1 MKIGSNQKT
10 KMNNIENQGA
20 IEINITDLSL
30 IFRNKII
37 IIALITWAL
46 NQSLKLIIFY
56 ITEKKWDIRRFV
68 GAGGMPSTHSALS
81 ICVAITIGIKEGWE
95 SPLFALAI
103 VIAFII
109 MADAAGVRRETGEQ
123 AKVLNR
129 IILEFF
135 KEIKLE
141 DKRLKEWVGHTPFEV
156 IVGAFIGIIMAWV
169 LCAVI

>member
-1 MKIGSNQKT
+1 
-10 KMNNIENQGA
+10 MNNIEKRGV
-20 IEINITDLSL
+20 IEINIADLSL

-37 IIALITWAL
+37 IIAFITWVV
-46 NQSLKLIIFY
+46 NQILKLMVFY
-56 ITEKKWDIRRFV
+56 ITEKKWDVRRFI

-81 ICVAITIGIKEGWE
+81 ICVATTIGLKEGWD

-123 AKVLNR
+123 AKVLNK

-135 KEIKLE
+135 EERKIR
-141 DKRLKEWVGHTPFEV
+141 DKNLKELVGHTPFEV
-156 IVGAFIGIIMAWV
+156 IVGAFIGSVMAWI

>member
-1 MKIGSNQKT
+1 MIK
-10 KMNNIENQGA
+10 
-20 IEINITDLSL
+20 INIIDLSL

-37 IIALITWAL
+37 IIAFMAWIL
-46 NQSLKLIIFY
+46 NQSLKLILFY
-56 ITEKKWDIRRFV
+56 VTEKRWDIRRFV

-81 ICVAITIGIKEGWE
+81 MCVATTIGLKEGWD

-123 AKVLNR
+123 AKVLNK

-135 KEIKLE
+135 KEIKLK
-141 DKRLKEWVGHTPFEV
+141 DKRLKELVGHTPFEV
-156 IVGAFIGIIMAWV
+156 IVGAFMGIVMAWI

>member
-1 MKIGSNQKT
+1 
-10 KMNNIENQGA
+10 MNNIEKRGV
-20 IEINITDLSL
+20 IEINIADLSL

-37 IIALITWAL
+37 IIAFITWVV
-46 NQSLKLIIFY
+46 NQILKLIIFY
-56 ITEKKWDIRRFV
+56 ITEKKWDMRRFV

-81 ICVAITIGIKEGWE
+81 ICVATTIGLKEGWD

-103 VIAFII
+103 VITFII

-123 AKVLNR
+123 AKVLNK

-135 KEIKLE
+135 EERKIR
-141 DKRLKEWVGHTPFEV
+141 DKNLKELVGHTPFEV
-156 IVGAFIGIIMAWV
+156 IVGAFIGIVMAWI

>member
-1 MKIGSNQKT
+1 
-10 KMNNIENQGA
+10 MNNIENQGV

-37 IIALITWAL
+37 IIAFITWIL
-46 NQSLKLIIFY
+46 NQSLKLMVFY

-81 ICVAITIGIKEGWE
+81 ICVATTIGLKEGWE

-109 MADAAGVRRETGEQ
+109 MADAAGVRRATGEQ
-123 AKVLNR
+123 AKVLNK

-135 KEIKLE
+135 EERKIR
-141 DKRLKEWVGHTPFEV
+141 DKNLKELVGHTPFEV
-156 IVGAFIGIIMAWV
+156 IVGAFIGIIMAWI

>member
-1 MKIGSNQKT
+1 
-10 KMNNIENQGA
+10 MNNIENQGVM
-20 IEINITDLSL
+20 EINIADLSL
-30 IFRNKII
+30 LFRNKII
-37 IIALITWAL
+37 IIAFITWVV
-46 NQSLKLIIFY
+46 NQSLKLMVFY
-56 ITEKKWDIRRFV
+56 ITEKKWDMRRFV

-81 ICVAITIGIKEGWE
+81 VCVATTIGLKEGWD

-123 AKVLNR
+123 AKVLNK

-135 KEIKLE
+135 EERKIR
-141 DKRLKEWVGHTPFEV
+141 DKNLKELVGHTPFEV
-156 IVGAFIGIIMAWV
+156 IVGAFIGIVMAWI

>member
-1 MKIGSNQKT
+1 VT
-10 KMNNIENQGA
+10 K
-20 IEINITDLSL
+20 INIADLSL

-37 IIALITWAL
+37 IIAFITWVL

-56 ITEKKWDIRRFV
+56 ITEKKWDIRRFI
-68 GAGGMPSTHSALS
+68 GAGGMPSTHSSLS
-81 ICVAITIGIKEGWE
+81 VCVATTIGLKEGWD
-95 SPLFALAI
+95 SPLFALAS

-123 AKVLNR
+123 AKVLNK

-135 KEIKLE
+135 KEIKLK
-141 DKRLKEWVGHTPFEV
+141 DKRFKELVGHTPFEV
-156 IVGAFIGIIMAWV
+156 IVGAFIGIVMAWI

>member
-1 MKIGSNQKT
+1 LL
-10 KMNNIENQGA
+10 
-20 IEINITDLSL
+20 DLSL
-30 IFRNKII
+30 LFRNKIL
-37 IIALITWAL
+37 IIAFITWVV
-46 NQSLKLIIFY
+46 NQGLKLMVFY
-56 ITEKKWDIRRFV
+56 ITEKKWDMRRFV

-81 ICVAITIGIKEGWE
+81 VCVAVTIGLKEGWD

-123 AKVLNR
+123 AKVLNK

-135 KEIKLE
+135 EERKIR
-141 DKRLKEWVGHTPFEV
+141 DKNLKELVGHTPFEV
-156 IVGAFIGIIMAWV
+156 IVGAFIGIVMAWI

>member
-1 MKIGSNQKT
+1 V
-10 KMNNIENQGA
+10 
-20 IEINITDLSL
+20 IEINIADLFL

-37 IIALITWAL
+37 IIALITWTL

-81 ICVAITIGIKEGWE
+81 ICVATTIGIKEGWE

-123 AKVLNR
+123 AKVLNK

-135 KEIKLE
+135 KEIKLT
-141 DKRLKEWVGHTPFEV
+141 DKRFKELVGHTPFEV
-156 IVGAFIGIIMAWV
+156 IVGAFIGIMMAWI

>member
-1 MKIGSNQKT
+1 MKNLY
-10 KMNNIENQGA
+10 NQGV
-20 IEINITDLSL
+20 IEINIADLSL

-37 IIALITWAL
+37 IIAFITWVA
-46 NQSLKLIIFY
+46 NQSLKLIVFY
-56 ITEKKWDIRRFV
+56 ITEKKWDMRRFI

-81 ICVAITIGIKEGWE
+81 VSVAVTIGLKEGWD
-95 SPLFALAI
+95 SSLFALAI

-123 AKVLNR
+123 AIVLNK

-135 KEIKLE
+135 EERKIR
-141 DKRLKEWVGHTPFEV
+141 DKHLKELVGHTPFEV
-156 IVGAFIGIIMAWV
+156 IVGAFIGMITAWI

>member
-1 MKIGSNQKT
+1 
-10 KMNNIENQGA
+10 MNNIENQGV
-20 IEINITDLSL
+20 IEINIADLSL

-37 IIALITWAL
+37 IIAFITWIV
-46 NQSLKLIIFY
+46 NQSLKLMVFY
-56 ITEKKWDIRRFV
+56 ITEKKWDMRRFV

-81 ICVAITIGIKEGWE
+81 VCVAITIGLKEGWD

-123 AKVLNR
+123 AKVLNK

-135 KEIKLE
+135 EERKIR
-141 DKRLKEWVGHTPFEV
+141 DKNLKELVGHTPFEV
-156 IVGAFIGIIMAWV
+156 IVGAFIGIVTAWI

>member
-1 MKIGSNQKT
+1 MT
-10 KMNNIENQGA
+10 R
-20 IEINITDLSL
+20 INIFDLSL
-30 IFRNKII
+30 IFRNDII
-37 IIALITWAL
+37 IIAFITWVL

-56 ITEKKWDIRRFV
+56 ITEKKWDVMRFI

-81 ICVAITIGIKEGWE
+81 VCVATTIGLKEGWD
-95 SPLFALAI
+95 SPLFALAV

-123 AKVLNR
+123 AKVLNK

-135 KEIKLE
+135 KEIKLK
-141 DKRLKEWVGHTPFEV
+141 DRRLKELVGHTPFEV
-156 IVGAFIGIIMAWV
+156 IVGAFVGTVMAWV

>member
-1 MKIGSNQKT
+1 
-10 KMNNIENQGA
+10 MNNIENQGV
-20 IEINITDLSL
+20 IEINIADLSL

-37 IIALITWAL
+37 IIAFITWIL
-46 NQSLKLIIFY
+46 NQSLKLIVFY

-81 ICVAITIGIKEGWE
+81 MCVATTIGLKEGWE

-109 MADAAGVRRETGEQ
+109 MADASGVRRETGEQ
-123 AKVLNR
+123 AKVLNK

-135 KEIKLE
+135 EERKIR
-141 DKRLKEWVGHTPFEV
+141 DKNLKELVGHTPFEV
-156 IVGAFIGIIMAWV
+156 IVGAFIGIIMAWI